1 MCPIEKKPRHP
12 LTPHAASTCAERK
25 SLTKCDAFSWPPI
38 GTGRFEQLIGVE
50 WVFLGFTR
58 GGQYLSQI
66 AHLNPLTGSVALADC
81 DESSF
86 VADCENTQLANDL
99 RSLASQ
105 RAVPSAREASAR
117 AGLLAHSARRSF
129 FFLFRASNYSSR
141 EKFTQHCSRH
151 WPPSLGPSSTYS

>member
-58 GGQYLSQI
+58 GGQYLSEI

-86 VADCENTQLANDL
+86 VADCAT
-99 RSLASQ
+99 
-105 RAVPSAREASAR
+105 
-117 AGLLAHSARRSF
+117 
-129 FFLFRASNYSSR
+129 SSR
-141 EKFTQHCSRH
+141 PRPTSR
-151 WPPSLGPSSTYS
+151 WSLIACAASSTGRTPRSAPSGRPDPSEPQRCPWSRA